1 MRQLAIP
8 AARLRTDD
16 LTQTRHDFDR
26 WRRARPRGE
35 RIPESLWQKAIELAR
50 AHGVSRVSLALRL
63 DYYALQ
69 RRAGL
74 VPEGTR
80 VPEPSQA
87 SFVEIA
93 LPAAAGSMRCVVEM
107 ADDRGKPMRVDLAGM
122 SARDL
127 AGFVRA
133 IARSET

>member
-1 MRQLAIP
+1 
-8 AARLRTDD
+8 
-16 LTQTRHDFDR
+16 
-26 WRRARPRGE
+26 
-35 RIPESLWQKAIELAR
+35 
-50 AHGVSRVSLALRL
+50 
-63 DYYALQ
+63 
-69 RRAGL
+69 

-87 SFVEIA
+87 SFVENA
-93 LPAAAGSMRCVVEM
+93 LPGAAGSMRCVVEM